1 MFGHKKEDYRGS
13 TVGKKYHQNLHI
25 SGNKIYSYSTVVAEI
40 HGTELW
46 ELGKWSVT
54 TSKHVNYI
62 CNHFGLKKV
71 KKY

>member
-1 MFGHKKEDYRGS
+1 MRRRKTDYRGEPAKRY
-13 TVGKKYHQNLHI
+13 GQNLHI
-25 SGNKIYSYSTVVAEI
+25 NGNKIYSYNTIVAEI

-46 ELGKWSVT
+46 ELGKWSMT

-62 CNHFGLKKV
+62 ASHFGLKKV